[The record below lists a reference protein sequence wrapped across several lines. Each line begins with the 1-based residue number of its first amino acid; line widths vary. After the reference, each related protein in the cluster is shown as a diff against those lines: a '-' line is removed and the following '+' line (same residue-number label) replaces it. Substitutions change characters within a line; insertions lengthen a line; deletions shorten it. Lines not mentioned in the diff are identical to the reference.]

1 MREHFLLTRPPRPPP
16 ATATSTTT
24 TSVTTTTTAAAA
36 TAAAAT
42 AATAG
47 AGLAAPKAVTKSAEV
62 GAAEGEL
69 TAALRRLLLDFHTRG
84 YVQPQP
90 QPRPQP

>member
-1 MREHFLLTRPPRPPP
+1 MREHFLLTPPPRPPP

-24 TSVTTTTTAAAA
+24 TSVTTTTTAAATA
-36 TAAAAT
+36 TTA

-84 YVQPQP
+84 YVQAEPQP
-90 QPRPQP
+90 QP

>member
-1 MREHFLLTRPPRPPP
+1 MREHFLLTLPPRPPP

-24 TSVTTTTTAAAA
+24 TAAAAAAA
-36 TAAAAT
+36 TAAAA
-42 AATAG
+42 AAAAAAIG
-47 AGLAAPKAVTKSAEV
+47 AGLAAPKAVSKSDVV

-84 YVQPQP
+84 YVPPQPQP
-90 QPRPQP
+90 QP